1 MNYILFDGPSR
12 MALLPFTYTRPVA
25 DISFG
30 IGTIRDSWERVLGFT
45 TSTITEPYL
54 SEAWPTVFFES
65 NIFINACYFPSPE
78 LVEKV
83 KGLKENQ
90 AIFDGDSLVAFFASD
105 SEQDIDFEKFSR
117 LVVETPFLSLAN
129 TWDIFSKNGLAI
141 ALDFEMLTK
150 GSESESIPE
159 GVQVLGASNIFI
171 APGAKM
177 HFCTLNAT
185 EGPIYIGP
193 NTHIMEG
200 SHIRGPFSL
209 EEGAVVKMG
218 AKIYGPTSIGVKCK
232 VGGELNNVVMF
243 PFSNKGH
250 EGFLGN
256 AVIGSWCN
264 IGADT
269 NNSNLKNSYEN
280 VRLWDYQEERFAK
293 TGLQFCGLMMG
304 DHSKCAINT
313 MFNTGT
319 VVGVAANVFGAG
331 FAKNFI
337 PSFSWGGIQN
347 STTHSFE
354 KAITTAKV
362 VLERKGAILS
372 ENEIEILEAV
382 FEASKKW
389 RKE

>member
-1 MNYILFDGPSR
+1 MNYILFDGPNR
-12 MALLPFTYTRPVA
+12 TALLPFTYIRPVA
-25 DISFG
+25 DIEWG
-30 IGTIRDSWERVLGFT
+30 IGSIRDSWERVLGYT

-54 SEAWPTVFFES
+54 NEVWPTVFFES
-65 NIFINACYFPSPE
+65 NVFINAAYFPIPE

-83 KGLKENQ
+83 KELKENQ
-90 AIFDGDSLVAFFASD
+90 AIFDGDSLVAFFGSD
-105 SEQDIDFEKFSR
+105 PEQDIDFEQFSR
-117 LVVETPFLSLAN
+117 LVIETPFLSLAN

-141 ALDFEMLTK
+141 ALDFEMLTE
-150 GSESESIPE
+150 GRDSDSIPE
-159 GVQVLGASNIFI
+159 SVQVIGAGQIFI
-171 APGAKM
+171 ESGAQLEY
-177 HFCTLNAT
+177 CTLNT
-185 EGPIYIGP
+185 TNGPIYLGA
-193 NTHIMEG
+193 HCEIMEG
-200 SHIRGPFSL
+200 SLIRGPFAL
-209 EEGAVVKMG
+209 GADAVVKMG
-218 AKIYGPTSIGVKCK
+218 AKIYGATTIGAKSK

-280 VRLWDYQEERFAK
+280 VRLWDYSIERFAK

-319 VVGVAANVFGAG
+319 VVGVAANIFGAG

-354 KAITTAKV
+354 KAIRTAKIV
-362 VLERKGAILS
+362 MERRG
-372 ENEIEILEAV
+372 EILTESDTMILEDV
-382 FEASKKW
+382 FEQSQKW

>member
-1 MNYILFDGPSR
+1 MNYILFDGPNR
-12 MALLPFTYTRPVA
+12 TALLPFTYTRPVA
-25 DISFG
+25 DIEWG
-30 IGTIRDSWERVLGFT
+30 IGSIRDSWERVLGYT

-54 SEAWPTVFFES
+54 NEVWPTVFFES
-65 NIFINACYFPSPE
+65 NVFINAAYFPTPE

-83 KGLKENQ
+83 KELKENQ
-90 AIFDGDSLVAFFASD
+90 AIFDGDSLVAFFGSD
-105 SEQDIDFEKFSR
+105 PEQDIDFDQFSR
-117 LVVETPFLSLAN
+117 LVIETPFLCLAN

-141 ALDFEMLTK
+141 ALDFEMLTE
-150 GSESESIPE
+150 GRDSESIPE
-159 GVQVLGASNIFI
+159 SVQVIGAGQIFI
-171 APGAKM
+171 ESGAQLEY
-177 HFCTLNAT
+177 CTLNT
-185 EGPIYIGP
+185 TNGPIYLGA
-193 NTHIMEG
+193 HCEIMEG
-200 SHIRGPFSL
+200 SLIRGPFAL
-209 EEGAVVKMG
+209 GAEAVVKMG
-218 AKIYGPTSIGVKCK
+218 AKIYGATTIGAKSK

-280 VRLWDYQEERFAK
+280 VRLWDYSIERFAK

-319 VVGVAANVFGAG
+319 VVGVAANIFGAG

-354 KAITTAKV
+354 KAIRTAKIV
-362 VLERKGAILS
+362 MERRG
-372 ENEIEILEAV
+372 EILTESDTMILEDV
-382 FEASKKW
+382 FEQSQKW